1 MNEKSSISALKG
13 VGEKTEQMFQ
23 KLNIRRI
30 DDLIRYY
37 PARYEIFEEPVPISE
52 AKEGKTCTVAGTVF
66 GRIQVSA
73 GKRLQVTTLHLK
85 DITGTLKVIWFR
97 MPFLRNTLSRGGL
110 LILRGRV
117 VRRREGLVMEHPEIY
132 YPAEKYTEKLHTMQP
147 VYHLTN
153 GLTNNAVIKAVHQAL
168 EYANDNQDILP
179 ANLSSARGLLPYREA
194 VAKMHFPKSKEE
206 YIEARERF
214 VYEEFLVFILA
225 LRRNRQDE
233 NRAGN
238 RFYFYD
244 QPEIDRFLREIPF
257 ELTGAQNR
265 VWDEIRRD
273 MQGDYVMSRLVQG
286 DVGSGKTILAFLSL
300 FLAGLNGYQ
309 GAMMAPTEVLARQHY
324 ANLISMLD
332 EYHLPLK
339 AELLT
344 GSMTAAQKRRAYA
357 RIESG
362 KPPSLSAP
370 TP

>member
-1 MNEKSSISALKG
+1 MTIRTYCRQTCHQPEDFFPTGRPS
-13 VGEKTEQMFQ
+13 Q
-23 KLNIRRI
+23 KCIFRKAKRNI
-30 DDLIRYY
+30 L
-37 PARYEIFEEPVPISE
+37 
-52 AKEGKTCTVAGTVF
+52 
-66 GRIQVSA
+66 
-73 GKRLQVTTLHLK
+73 
-85 DITGTLKVIWFR
+85 
-97 MPFLRNTLSRGGL
+97 
-110 LILRGRV
+110 
-117 VRRREGLVMEHPEIY
+117 
-132 YPAEKYTEKLHTMQP
+132 
-147 VYHLTN
+147 
-153 GLTNNAVIKAVHQAL
+153 
-168 EYANDNQDILP
+168 
-179 ANLSSARGLLPYREA
+179 
-194 VAKMHFPKSKEE
+194 
-206 YIEARERF
+206 EARERF

-332 EYHLPLK
+332 EYRLPLK

-362 KPPSLSAP
+362 EVSIIIGTHALIQEKVTYHDLALVVTDEQHRFGVKQREALAGKGSMPHILVMSA
-370 TP
+370 TPDSPFPGNHPLRRP